1 MSLFSKNTT
10 KEQKEKTTPTDA
22 PERTAPSGEY
32 GNAYG
37 VLCAPIVTEKA
48 HALATKNQYVFRIS
62 AQATKASVAHAVEKT
77 YGVKVQSVRIIN
89 LPRRKRSVG
98 RSRGYRSGVRKAI
111 VHVREGQ
118 SIALFQGASAE

>member
-1 MSLFSKNTT
+1 MSLFSKGTT
-10 KEQKEKTTPTDA
+10 EEQKKGKVPSRVEERAA
-22 PERTAPSGEY
+22 PIGEY

-37 VLCAPIVTEKA
+37 VLRAPIVTEKA

-62 AQATKASVAHAVEKT
+62 ADATKASVARAVEKT
-77 YGVKVQSVRIIN
+77 YGVTTQSVRIIN

-98 RSRGYRSGVRKAI
+98 RSHGYRSGVRKAV